1 MDHLVR
7 YPHKRYKKPSIRPP
21 KKPWIARP
29 RIACTSGSLSG
40 LVAATQAGLGL
51 MAHSRKLIPQGLI
64 ERAPVEGMPEL
75 GDLEFVMLRT
85 RRSSQAPVAELSA
98 MILAKGENF

>member
-1 MDHLVR
+1 
-7 YPHKRYKKPSIRPP
+7 
-21 KKPWIARP
+21 
-29 RIACTSGSLSG
+29 
-40 LVAATQAGLGL
+40 

-98 MILAKGENF
+98 MILAKGEEFLKKEGRAAYVNCNSRRRKACRRPRRG